1 MELKKILNEEE
12 IQFIKNHLDKADEI
26 LISED
31 PNDLILE
38 LQDYTTFLLMNTD
51 EVPYEVRFA
60 ERIVDK
66 IVYEC

>member
-12 IQFIKNHLDKADEI
+12 IQFIENHLDDADEI

-51 EVPYEVRFA
+51 EVPDEVRFA

-66 IVYEC
+66 IVYEY